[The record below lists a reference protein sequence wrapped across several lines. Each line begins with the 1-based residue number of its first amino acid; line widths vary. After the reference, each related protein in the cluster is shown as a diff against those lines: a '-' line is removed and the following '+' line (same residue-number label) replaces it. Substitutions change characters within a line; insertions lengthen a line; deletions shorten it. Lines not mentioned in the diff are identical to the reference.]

1 MSIEITDGCYGFGIF
16 DSEMTFPNRRLTE
29 RHTVT
34 CYEIE
39 FYNEACGVTYINGV
53 PCKIRPGRVLC
64 VKPGT
69 ERYSELPL
77 RSHYLKVVPSVP
89 GLNVILDGI
98 LEKFMSEKIEEYI
111 ALIHDMLIAES
122 RGDILLCHAK
132 LLEILALLNE
142 DSKRQAGIR
151 ALDGIGRDS
160 VSRGL
165 SYIEEHYAEKCT
177 LEDIAAYAHFS
188 PVYFHGIF
196 KKAVGRTPNE
206 YLAEYRIEKAKQL
219 LLMENMGISS
229 IAAAVGF
236 SSQSYF
242 NYCFKSMTG
251 ETPSEYRKRSLAK
264 YFSYNGRIQ

>member
-1 MSIEITDGCYGFGIF
+1 MNIEINEGSYGFGIF
-16 DSEMTFPNRRLTE
+16 DSEMTFPNQRITQ
-29 RHTVT
+29 RHTVS

-39 FYNEACGVTYINGV
+39 FYTEACGVTYINGV

-64 VKPGT
+64 IKPGT

-77 RSHYLKVVPSVP
+77 RSHYLKILPNVPSI
-89 GLNVILDGI
+89 NRILDGI
-98 LEKFMSEKIEEYI
+98 LDKFMSEKTELYI
-111 ALIHDMLIAES
+111 SLIHDMLIAES
-122 RGDILLCHAK
+122 RGDILFCHAK
-132 LLEILALLNE
+132 YMEILALLKE

-151 ALDGIGRDS
+151 TLDGLGRDS

-177 LEDIAAYAHFS
+177 LEDIAAHAHFS

-196 KKAVGRTPNE
+196 KKAVGKTPNE
-206 YLAEYRIEKAKQL
+206 YLAEYRIEKSKQL
-219 LLMENMGISS
+219 LLMESMGIAS
-229 IAAAVGF
+229 IAAASGF

-242 NYCFKSMTG
+242 NYCFKAATG

-264 YFSYNGRIQ
+264 YFSYNGKLK